1 MPSSWRL
8 MSTKNVI
15 RDGNMSYKLKLDI
28 FEGPLDL
35 LLYLNKKND
44 IDICATPIA
53 KITDQYL
60 EYIDMMKLMDLEVIG
75 DFLVMAATLMQI
87 KSKML
92 LPPDP
97 IQQLEEELDPR
108 DELVKRLQE
117 YKIFK
122 EIAEKLKEKESFRQ
136 DFFGR
141 NIDEELTKEIKEDA
155 KEVYFEANLFDLINA
170 FTKAL
175 RKFKEETVYQVN
187 KEEFTVDQK
196 IHEVLHLLLE
206 KESIMLT
213 ELFAK
218 AKSKI
223 EVIVTF
229 MSILELIRLR
239 EILVRQKRL
248 FDDIEILRNR
258 NNFIPD
264 ISAGKKESEP
274 AEVTESLE
282 AAESSEF
289 IESVEPEGNTDD
301 GREKATDSQQS

>member
-1 MPSSWRL
+1 
-8 MSTKNVI
+8 
-15 RDGNMSYKLKLDI
+15 
-28 FEGPLDL
+28 
-35 LLYLNKKND
+35 
-44 IDICATPIA
+44 
-53 KITDQYL
+53 
-60 EYIDMMKLMDLEVIG
+60 
-75 DFLVMAATLMQI
+75 
-87 KSKML
+87 
-92 LPPDP
+92 
-97 IQQLEEELDPR
+97 
-108 DELVKRLQE
+108 
-117 YKIFK
+117 
-122 EIAEKLKEKESFRQ
+122 
-136 DFFGR
+136 
-141 NIDEELTKEIKEDA
+141 
-155 KEVYFEANLFDLINA
+155 LINA

-301 GREKATDSQQS
+301 GREKATDSQQSGD

>member
-1 MPSSWRL
+1 
-8 MSTKNVI
+8 
-15 RDGNMSYKLKLDI
+15 MSYKLKLDI

-35 LLYLNKKND
+35 LLYLIKKND
-44 IDICATPIA
+44 IDVKDIPIA
-53 KITDQYL
+53 KVTEQYMQ
-60 EYIDMMKLMDLEVIG
+60 YIEMMKMMNLEVIG

-87 KSKML
+87 KSRML

-97 IQQLEEELDPR
+97 GQQEEEELDPR

-141 NIDEELTKEIKEDA
+141 NIDEELSKEIKDDA

-187 KEEFTVDQK
+187 KEEYTVEQK
-196 IHEVLHLLLE
+196 IHEILHLLLE

-213 ELFAK
+213 DLFVK

-239 EILVRQKRL
+239 EIIVRQKRL
-248 FDDIEILRNR
+248 FDDIEVLRNR
-258 NNFIPD
+258 NNLVPEAK
-264 ISAGKKESEP
+264 SAEP
-274 AEVTESLE
+274 AQ
-282 AAESSEF
+282 
-289 IESVEPEGNTDD
+289 PEGSVD
-301 GREKATDSQQS
+301 GGEKTADHQPGN